1 MLISEVK
8 KWHWLITWDNANPPT
23 SSSMITALKK
33 LGKLTF
39 VQTKTTCVL
48 APKAATTWR
57 QIRDALESNL
67 HQKKGNVVYVNL
79 RSGNIFSWGAD
90 TNHKWKKNN

>member
-1 MLISEVK
+1 MLK
-8 KWHWLITWDNANPPT
+8 
-23 SSSMITALKK
+23 ALKA

-48 APKAATTWR
+48 APKSTTHWR
-57 QIRDALESNL
+57 QIREALEENL
-67 HQKKGNVVYVNL
+67 HRKKGNVVYVNL

-90 TNHKWKKNN
+90 TNHEWKKNN